1 MVDWLVPVVITL
13 SNAMALWEMSPETS
27 FATEYVMAKDPEL
40 EMVPR
45 LPPSLLLASRPLERW
60 RDYEFRNNFYGQY
73 KHNPQHIEQQ
83 QARLHRPAA
92 TDSSHLSVTIL
103 SAVLS
108 RTVTAPLER
117 VKVIQQTAKS
127 PLSSRAVMQLLV
139 KGDSVRMGLF
149 RGNGLNALRAVPLA
163 ALQFSTYDYTRNKL
177 QVAPFQIHNKFAV
190 LCRNVNFEQPNKKD
204 LPAPASISMAAA
216 CAGVLSVAV
225 TYPLDLLRTRV
236 SLMHSIPTSTQ
247 PLPQSQP
254 HAPSQVEKSPLR
266 HPPLSTLKLTRQIV
280 LKEQGGFAALYR
292 GLGLSCVGI
301 VPYMSLSFV
310 LYEAVKPSN
319 SLSYFDKLVAAS
331 FATAAAQTA
340 TYPFEVVRRMLQVE
354 GMYSAENASAGLG
367 RKPEP
372 VRTAFRIFKDVVRAE
387 GYRGLFRG
395 LLPNLLKVAPATGV
409 SLFIHELFT

>member
-1 MVDWLVPVVITL
+1 M
-13 SNAMALWEMSPETS
+13 
-27 FATEYVMAKDPEL
+27 
-40 EMVPR
+40 
-45 LPPSLLLASRPLERW
+45 
-60 RDYEFRNNFYGQY
+60 
-73 KHNPQHIEQQ
+73 EQQ
-83 QARLHRPAA
+83 QARLHRPA

-139 KGDSVRMGLF
+139 KGDSVRKGLF

-177 QVAPFQIHNKFAV
+177 Q
-190 LCRNVNFEQPNKKD
+190 D

-236 SLMHSIPTSTQ
+236 SLMHSIPTSTE

-354 GMYSAENASAGLG
+354 GMYSAENAAANLD

-409 SLFIHELFT
+409 SLYIHELLA

>member
-1 MVDWLVPVVITL
+1 
-13 SNAMALWEMSPETS
+13 MALWEMSPETS

-60 RDYEFRNNFYGQY
+60 RDYVFRNNFYGQY

-83 QARLHRPAA
+83 QARLHRPA

-177 QVAPFQIHNKFAV
+177 Q
-190 LCRNVNFEQPNKKD
+190 D

-254 HAPSQVEKSPLR
+254 HAPSLQVEKSPLR
-266 HPPLSTLKLTRQIV
+266 HPPLSILKLTRQIV

-354 GMYSAENASAGLG
+354 GMYSAENAAAGLD

-372 VRTAFRIFKDVVRAE
+372 VRTAFRIFKDVLRAE
-387 GYRGLFRG
+387 GYRGLVRG

>member
-60 RDYEFRNNFYGQY
+60 RDNEFRNNFYGQY
-73 KHNPQHIEQQ
+73 KQYPLQLEQQ
-83 QARLHRPAA
+83 QARLHHRPAS
-92 TDSSHLSVTIL
+92 DSSHLSVTIL

-117 VKVIQQTAKS
+117 LKVVQQTAKA
-127 PLSSRAVMQLLV
+127 PLSSRTVMQLLV

-177 QVAPFQIHNKFAV
+177 Q
-190 LCRNVNFEQPNKKD
+190 D

-236 SLMHSIPTSTQ
+236 SLMHSIPTSVEA
-247 PLPQSQP
+247 LPQSQP

-266 HPPLSTLKLTRQIV
+266 HPPMSTLKLARRIVRQ
-280 LKEQGGFAALYR
+280 EQGGLAALYR
-292 GLGLSCVGI
+292 GLALSCVGI

-310 LYEAVKPSN
+310 LYEAVKPSA
-319 SLSYFDKLVAAS
+319 SVSYFDNLVAAS

-354 GMYSAENASAGLG
+354 GMYSAENAAANLN

-372 VRTAFRIFKDVVRAE
+372 VRTAFRIFKDLLRVE

-409 SLFIHELFT
+409 SLFIHELFA